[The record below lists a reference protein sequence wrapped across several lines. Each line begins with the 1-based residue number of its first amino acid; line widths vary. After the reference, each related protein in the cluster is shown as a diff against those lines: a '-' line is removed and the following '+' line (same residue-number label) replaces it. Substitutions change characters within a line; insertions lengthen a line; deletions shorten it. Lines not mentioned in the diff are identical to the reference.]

1 MLLSSPAPGGVRALD
16 FGLSDVCSGVSIC
29 QELLRADYVADTGL
43 STVDETLI
51 SSLQNPY

>member
-16 FGLSDVCSGVSIC
+16 FGLSNVCSGVSIC

-43 STVDETLI
+43 STVDEALI